1 MQAKILPALLLLL
14 MSCVWVACSS
24 GPISETNP
32 DAPARTGCRH
42 YSNVALDARDGVLS
56 DAEIVIKV
64 REVYNDLKLS
74 EVPRLRQKAS
84 DVVNDARSGNA
95 SAFGK
100 SSAVLASTCRTILDN
115 S

>member
-1 MQAKILPALLLLL
+1 MQAKIVFAMLSASIASILI
-14 MSCVWVACSS
+14 ACSS
-24 GPISETNP
+24 GPVSETNP

-64 REVYNDLKLS
+64 REVYDDLKLS
-74 EVPRLRQKAS
+74 EVPRLREKAR

-115 S
+115 A